1 MHIRWILTTLILIA
15 GTFLMA
21 SCAQDSPAIVIE
33 TSKPILPTTTDT
45 RVPHTVTPTPQ
56 APTETNTPIPP
67 SHTPTL
73 EPTAT
78 ATPSQTPT
86 FTPTTESTATT
97 ARDNTNSAQLPGGSA
112 KDSVRIYLISQNTG
126 GPLCGD
132 SAVAIKT
139 SVNRSGDLTKD
150 IEAALKQL
158 VGIRSKW
165 VGNLYNPVA
174 NHGLRVSDV
183 SMNNGHLIVRFTGA
197 FTQPD
202 DPCDNTRVRA
212 QIWSTIGQF
221 QRINSMTVYHNN
233 SFLGDKLSRN
243 K

>member
-1 MHIRWILTTLILIA
+1 MHFRWIITAMIITTAVLLMTGCAEDNSPVSVTETSELILS
-15 GTFLMA
+15 TVT
-21 SCAQDSPAIVIE
+21 DSP
-33 TSKPILPTTTDT
+33 LPPTE
-45 RVPHTVTPTPQ
+45 TPTPL
-56 APTETNTPIPP
+56 APTKTNTPIPP
-67 SHTPTL
+67 SQTPTP

-78 ATPSQTPT
+78 ATPTSSATY
-86 FTPTTESTATT
+86 TPTTEPTTTT
-97 ARDNTNSAQLPGGSA
+97 AGNSAQLPGGSA
-112 KDSVRIYLISQNTG
+112 KDPVRIYMISQNTG

-139 SVNRSGDLTKD
+139 GIERSGDLTKD

-158 VGIRSKW
+158 VGIQSKW

-174 NHGLRVSDV
+174 IHGLRVSDV
-183 SMNNGHLIVRFTGA
+183 SMDNGHLIVRFTGA
-197 FTQPD
+197 FSQPD

-233 SFLGDKLSRN
+233 SFLGDKLAR
-243 K
+243 KK